1 MKNAYSVWEGLAA
14 ETTPPVNLLVGV
26 VSGCNLE
33 SVEEVRGEAVKW
45 CLGKKVELVIWETD
59 SSPAEANE
67 DGMYDTF
74 FLLVPVISFVKIFS
88 S

>member
-1 MKNAYSVWEGLAA
+1 MKSAYSVWEGLTA

-26 VSGCNLE
+26 VSECDLE

-45 CLGKKVELVIWETD
+45 CLEKKVELVIWETD

-67 DGMYDTF
+67 EGTYNTC
-74 FLLVPVISFVKIFS
+74 PCH
-88 S
+88 